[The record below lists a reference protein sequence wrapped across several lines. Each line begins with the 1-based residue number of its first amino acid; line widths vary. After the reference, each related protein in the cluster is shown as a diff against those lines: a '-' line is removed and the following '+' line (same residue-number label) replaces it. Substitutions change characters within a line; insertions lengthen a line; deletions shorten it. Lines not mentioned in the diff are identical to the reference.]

1 VHLEITT
8 ATFLVNLLSATFR
21 GTRSDPLGFW
31 SGLAW
36 FVRDFHPEG
45 RVSGYRMTDDY
56 MLLGYV
62 FGSDIQHSPSQPVT
76 APPHELSWAAQPSS
90 AQLLRTAVVGCGMIV
105 LSSLRARISNEDV
118 SVGRVSLLW
127 RYVRVARI

>member
-1 VHLEITT
+1 
-8 ATFLVNLLSATFR
+8 
-21 GTRSDPLGFW
+21 
-31 SGLAW
+31 
-36 FVRDFHPEG
+36 
-45 RVSGYRMTDDY
+45 MTDDY